1 MASKCKCKCKI
12 ISLGTINKKF
22 LLIIIHVIACL
33 ISMLIKKKTRFFSEK
48 NDHPIVY
55 CIIYS
60 LGLCFSF
67 IFLVIYKLYNKK
79 KAQANKTDIEQN
91 YLISL
96 LVPNQTKVISIIEK
110 FLFIS
115 LVAGVDYLS
124 MVMSSLFL
132 IYNGNYIN
140 SWPVIIISMTL
151 FSYLFL
157 KVKLYKHHYL
167 SMVIIIIIGLFYN
180 VLLDVFD
187 KENMKNNY
195 KFFITFLCSE
205 ILNSLVYFLYKYYM
219 HIKYI
224 ISFEIL
230 FYQGL
235 IELSFVIITLII
247 TTSINKVDNFIDFC
261 NELDVKEGLLII
273 FLIITNFISNAL
285 LITIINIFSPFHIF
299 LADALSGFLSFFS
312 TLIENK
318 GMNNGEEI
326 EAYVIVL
333 SVLFFIICL
342 FMILVYIEIIQL
354 NFCGLSNMTI
364 KNIQLRAQ
372 LDCLENIGKIEDDK
386 NRIDTKG
393 DGYIIELTEE
403 NSMRLTSFDDE

>member
-1 MASKCKCKCKI
+1 MASKCKCKCKL
-12 ISLGTINKKF
+12 ISLGQINKKF
-22 LLIIIHVIACL
+22 LLIIILVIFSLC
-33 ISMLIKKKTRFFSEK
+33 SMLIRTKTKFFSDKQE
-48 NDHPIVY
+48 HPIVY
-55 CIIYS
+55 CLTYS
-60 LGLCFSF
+60 LSLCFSF
-67 IFLVIYKLYNKK
+67 IFLVIYKFHNKK
-79 KAQANKTDIEQN
+79 KKRDKIEVEQN

-96 LVPNQTKVISIIEK
+96 LVPNQAKVISFMEK
-110 FLFIS
+110 FLLFS
-115 LVAGVDYLS
+115 LVAGLDYLS
-124 MVMSSLFL
+124 LVISSLFW
-132 IYNGNYIN
+132 IYGANYVN
-140 SWPVIIISMTL
+140 SWPVVIISMTL

-157 KVKLYKHHYL
+157 KMKLYRHHYL
-167 SMVIIIIIGLFYN
+167 SIIIIIIIGLLYN
-180 VLLDVFD
+180 VLLDVFEA
-187 KENMKNNY
+187 KNISENY
-195 KFFITFLCSE
+195 IYFITFLCTE
-205 ILNSLVYFLYKYYM
+205 ILHSLVYFLYKYYM

-235 IELSFVIITLII
+235 IELSFGIITLII